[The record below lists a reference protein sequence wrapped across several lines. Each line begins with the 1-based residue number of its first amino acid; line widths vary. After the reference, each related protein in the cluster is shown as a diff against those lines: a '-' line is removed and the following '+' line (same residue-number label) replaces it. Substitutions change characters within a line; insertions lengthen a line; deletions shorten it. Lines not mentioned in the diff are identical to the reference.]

1 MADTHRCR
9 PESDRPSDGALDSR
23 PMQRFEGKVAVVT
36 GAGSGLGRATAE
48 RLASEGA
55 AVACLDI
62 AADAA
67 TETAQTIE
75 AAGGRAGAFACDVSD
90 PESARSAVDAAAGE
104 LGRIQLAVTCAGIGR
119 LVHTHEMPFEVWKRI
134 LGVNLDGTLL
144 IAQAALPYLLD
155 GGGRI
160 VTVASNAGLMGQPYS
175 AAYCASKGGVVNLTK
190 ALAAEYMTKGITVNC
205 VAPGG
210 MDTPLQNSFAS
221 TLPEGA
227 SFKELHRVMTPMG
240 TSQPSEVAAVIA
252 FVASDE
258 ARYMTGSIVSID
270 GGLTI

>member
-1 MADTHRCR
+1 MTRFAD
-9 PESDRPSDGALDSR
+9 
-23 PMQRFEGKVAVVT
+23 KVAVIT
-36 GAGSGLGRATAE
+36 GAGSGLGRATAM

-62 AADAA
+62 AD
-67 TETAQTIE
+67 E
-75 AAGGRAGAFACDVSD
+75 AAQATAKAIQDDGGSAVAVHCDVSD
-90 PESARSAVDAAAGE
+90 PISAHEAVNAAASA
-104 LGRIQLAVTCAGIGR
+104 LGRVQLAVTCAGIGR
-119 LVHTHEMPFEVWKRI
+119 LVHTHEMPWEMWRKI
-134 LGVNLDGTLL
+134 TGVNLDGTLL
-144 IAQAALPYLLD
+144 ICQASLPYLLD

-190 ALAAEYMTKGITVNC
+190 ALAAEYMTKGVTVNC

-210 MDTPLQNSFAS
+210 MDTPLQHEFAS

-227 SFKELHRVMTPMG
+227 SFRELSKVMTPMG
-240 TSQPSEVAAVIA
+240 TSQPEEVASVIA

>member
-1 MADTHRCR
+1 MT
-9 PESDRPSDGALDSR
+9 
-23 PMQRFEGKVAVVT
+23 RFSNKVAVVT
-36 GAGSGLGRATAE
+36 GAGSGLGRATAR

-55 AVACLDI
+55 VVACLDI
-62 AADAA
+62 ATDAA
-67 TETAQTIE
+67 QATVDGIVAE
-75 AAGGRAGAFACDVSD
+75 GGVARAYSCDVSD
-90 PESARSAVDAAAGE
+90 PMSARAAVDSAASD

-119 LVHTHEMPFEVWKRI
+119 LVHTHEMPWEMWRSI
-134 LGVNLDGTLL
+134 MGVNLDGTLL
-144 IAQAALPYLLD
+144 ICQAAIPYLLD

-210 MDTPLQNSFAS
+210 MDTPLQHSFAS

-227 SFKELHRVMTPMG
+227 SFKELHKVMTPMG
-240 TSQPSEVAAVIA
+240 TSQPEEVASVIA

-258 ARYMTGSIVSID
+258 ARYMNGSIVSID